1 MLLSMLKRI
10 TRKKPASG
18 VEQPRA
24 QNAAGLPSTPCAGM
38 AMSLMQTTRA
48 PTDREAALALI
59 ASRVAPM
66 LQSCVEQ
73 DDVQAA
79 LMLEE
84 WAYVHCI
91 VRFEVQAHYESCFRL
106 LQAPLHQL
114 GVMRRTAGQQQLVGY
129 DAQAP
134 IAFFVHNLSTDMA
147 HVQLLADLV
156 ESYLDGEPQMARG
169 IRIIGGSPGRISSRL
184 ASLCDRYGVALDRI
198 DNTAGPA
205 AVYEAL
211 NTWARQNKVG
221 QVVFVSLPVGLSYC
235 SARIG
240 GVTAWMTMKF
250 ELPTFPDVVRRY
262 AFTAA
267 ARQTR
272 MLQGTLWRC
281 APTLFAQAPVLDT
294 SVAPPDIVVQ
304 ALQGFQTILFSI
316 NREAKISDAGFI
328 DVVCDLLDRFPDT
341 CFVWTGKEKAPAIVA
356 HFERRGLAGRHFFA
370 GWVVPDGLLSAG
382 HIFLD
387 TPHLSGTVAARAMCN
402 GIPVVSWTNA
412 NSWINIFMPRVL
424 DDAASGR
431 YPKIASALQELS
443 EQGICLECGTS
454 PAYLETAA
462 RLIGDAG
469 LRARVGT
476 TLAMI
481 AGTYFLDRHQAASDH
496 FLNMREPDLSGSRT

>member
-1 MLLSMLKRI
+1 
-10 TRKKPASG
+10 
-18 VEQPRA
+18 
-24 QNAAGLPSTPCAGM
+24 
-38 AMSLMQTTRA
+38 MSLMQTASA
-48 PTDREAALALI
+48 PSDRQTALELI
-59 ASRVAPM
+59 ASRVLPV
-66 LQSCVEQ
+66 LQSCVEHG
-73 DDVQAA
+73 DVQSA

-84 WAYVHCI
+84 WAYANCI

-106 LQAPLHQL
+106 LQEPLHQL
-114 GVMRRTAGQQQLVGY
+114 GVMRRTAAKEYIV
-129 DAQAP
+129 DCDPHAP
-134 IAFFVHNLSTDMA
+134 IAFYVHALATDMA
-147 HVQLLADLV
+147 HVQLLADLI
-156 ESYLDGEPQMARG
+156 ESYLDGAPQMARG
-169 IRIIGGSPGRISSRL
+169 IRIVGASPGRISSRL
-184 ASLCDRYGVALDRI
+184 ASLCDRYGIALDRI

-211 NTWARQNKVG
+211 NAWARRNKVG

-281 APTLFAQAPVLDT
+281 APTLFAQAPVLDR
-294 SVAPPDIVVQ
+294 SVGAPAVVVQ
-304 ALQGFQTILFSI
+304 ALQGFKTILFSI
-316 NREAKISDAGFI
+316 NREAKISDAGFL
-328 DVVCDLLDRFPDT
+328 DVVCDLLDRFPET
-341 CFVWTGKEKAPAIVA
+341 CFVWTGKEKAPAIVT

-387 TPHLSGTVAARAMCN
+387 TPQLSGTVAARAMCN

-454 PAYLETAA
+454 QAYLETAA

-496 FLNMREPDLSGSRT
+496 FLNMREPDLRGSRT